1 MKDANC
7 NSLCNKSGVC
17 WVFLPIFHISKSYIF
32 MQKEVCCDTLFFF
45 ANPDDEEQGVFFNE
59 IKRANYGRI
68 PDDKINFSKTIRFI
82 FNGRLSNK
90 IMSEKEIMRQ
100 KKLLKKYTAI

>member
-1 MKDANC
+1 
-7 NSLCNKSGVC
+7 
-17 WVFLPIFHISKSYIF
+17 
-32 MQKEVCCDTLFFF
+32 MQIVIAYVTNLESVGFFCLFFTF
-45 ANPDDEEQGVFFNE
+45 QNHTSSCKKRYAVTHFFFVANPDDEEQGVFFNE